1 MKLIRLLPWFAGF
14 AVCAATAHADLAS
27 LFTNTSAPAKVS
39 RPSIIFIQ
47 CHGLAQ
53 GDLSCYGQTNFQTPV
68 LDRLA
73 REGVRFTHYS
83 GAGAAPQTIA
93 AVLNGGTHALAEG
106 EANLAQRLRV
116 AGYRTALIGEW
127 SQPGKP
133 WERGFD
139 EFAGFLADA
148 EGRNYY
154 ADYLWRF
161 APRAVFHGQNP
172 TPTDYV
178 GKEMIYP
185 NTGGKRGQYLPD
197 TFFKAA
203 MNFVRINHPD
213 ESNHERP
220 FFLLVNL
227 PAPRSAAANADE
239 FPVPSDAPY
248 TGEPWP
254 QAAKNRA
261 ALIGRLDDNM
271 GRLLEQLKKMRQTN
285 DVAIFFS
292 SSAAPV
298 KFADTNLD
306 FMLPPSD
313 FRSAGNEVKPPL
325 PMIVW
330 WPGTVSPGQVSDRAW
345 SAADF
350 AATALDMARPGVAVD
365 FGGKSVLPAL
375 LARPQDK

>member
-1 MKLIRLLPWFAGF
+1 MKLNRFLFLFAGF
-14 AVCAATAHADLAS
+14 VVCAATAHADLAS
-27 LFTNTSAPAKVS
+27 LFTNASAPVKFS

-53 GDLSCYGQTNFQTPV
+53 GDLSCYGQTNYQTPV

-73 REGVRFTHYS
+73 REGVRFTHYT
-83 GAGAAPQTIA
+83 GAGTAPQTIA
-93 AVLNGGTHALAEG
+93 EVLNGGTNPPAEG
-106 EANLAQRLRV
+106 EANLAQRLRL

-127 SQPGKP
+127 SQPDKP
-133 WERGFD
+133 WRRGFD
-139 EFAGFLADA
+139 EFAGFLDDA
-148 EGRNYY
+148 EGQNYY

-161 APRAVFHGQNP
+161 APRSIYHGQNP
-172 TPTDYV
+172 TPTDYE

-185 NTGGKRGQYLPD
+185 NTGGQRGQYLPD

-203 MNFVRINHPD
+203 MNFARINHPD

-227 PAPRSAAANADE
+227 PAPRSAAAGADD

-285 DVAIFFS
+285 NVAVFFS
-292 SSAAPV
+292 SSSAPV

-306 FMLPPSD
+306 FLLPSSD
-313 FRSAGNEVKPPL
+313 FRSAGDMVQPPL

-330 WPGTVSPGQVSDRAW
+330 WPGTISPGLVSGQAC

-350 AATALDMARPGVAVD
+350 APTALEMARPGVAVD
-365 FGGKSVLPAL
+365 FGGKSMLPAL
-375 LARPQDK
+375 LARPQEK